1 MSDVFDDGEAQAALD
16 AVLAE
21 PPFSGNSL
29 GTEGVWLRL
38 WQLLKRWYEATLS
51 DMYLDNPVGFW
62 VLMVVLSLVACVL
75 IWHLSISLRDVY
87 RSIRRAGEIE
97 ETSDVEIMPLSL
109 DSARAALAGTDYRF
123 AVELAWSTAAAALAR
138 RPFDTQRATQHS
150 TDQPSSAR
158 TPRQQA
164 RVYRQDL
171 TAAHA
176 TALGELV
183 RAHEQACY
191 EGIEPSAELAHAAVA
206 AAAQLMETK

>member
-1 MSDVFDDGEAQAALD
+1 MSDVFDDGEAQTALD

-21 PPFSGNSL
+21 PPFSGNAL

-38 WQLLKRWYEATLS
+38 WQLLKQWYEATLS

-62 VLMVVLSLVACVL
+62 ALMAGLSLVAGVL

-87 RSIRRAGEIE
+87 SSIRRVGEIE
-97 ETSDVEIMPLSL
+97 GSADVEITPLSL
-109 DSARAALAGTDYRF
+109 SSARAAFAETDYRF
-123 AVELAWSTAAAALAR
+123 AVELAWSTVAAALAR
-138 RPFDTQRATQHS
+138 RPFDTQRGTN
-150 TDQPSSAR
+150 QPSSAR

-164 RVYRQDL
+164 RLWRPDL
-171 TAAHA
+171 TATHA
-176 TALGELV
+176 TALDGLV

-191 EGIEPSAELAHAAVA
+191 EGIEPSAELADAAVA